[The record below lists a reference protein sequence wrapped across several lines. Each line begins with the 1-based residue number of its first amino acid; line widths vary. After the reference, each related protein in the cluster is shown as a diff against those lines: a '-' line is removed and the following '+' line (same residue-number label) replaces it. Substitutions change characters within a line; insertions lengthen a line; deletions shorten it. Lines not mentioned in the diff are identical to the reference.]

1 MAIITSRQTPAD
13 QNVERLQEV
22 LEAASLGTLG
32 QPNDPLA
39 IVTLEDTM
47 EGLIEQTDVLFD
59 GMLDT
64 LEVVG
69 GDLLVTSL
77 HLVQAQ
83 VDLDV
88 AQDAL
93 ANLIGGID
101 YDEALDHATA
111 DLMDCFCASGSADVS
126 ADGHLVFDER
136 ISFTK
141 EDIKPMLREAIVR
154 WVEMKMGQ

>member
-1 MAIITSRQTPAD
+1 
-13 QNVERLQEV
+13 
-22 LEAASLGTLG
+22 
-32 QPNDPLA
+32 
-39 IVTLEDTM
+39 M
-47 EGLIEQTDVLFD
+47 EGLIEQTDTLFE

-64 LEVVG
+64 LELLG
-69 GDLLVTSL
+69 TDLLDTSFR
-77 HLVQAQ
+77 LVQTQ

-111 DLMDCFCASGSADVS
+111 DLMECFCASGSADVS
-126 ADGHLVFDER
+126 ADGELVFDER

-154 WVEMKMGQ
+154 WVELKMGQ

>member
-1 MAIITSRQTPAD
+1 MAIITSRPTETD
-13 QNVERLQEV
+13 QNVERLQEI
-22 LEAASLGTLG
+22 LEVASLGALG
-32 QPNDPLA
+32 KSTDPQA
-39 IVTLEDTM
+39 IVHLEDTM
-47 EGLIEQTDVLFD
+47 EGLIEQTDTLFE

-64 LEVVG
+64 LELLG
-69 GDLLVTSL
+69 TDLLDTSFR
-77 HLVQAQ
+77 LVQTQ

-111 DLMDCFCASGSADVS
+111 DLMECFCASGSADVS
-126 ADGHLVFDER
+126 ADGELVFDER

-154 WVEMKMGQ
+154 WVELKMGQ